1 MFVDSLTGADKLVE
15 KALEFG
21 WNLGLVK
28 PGSRIV
34 LVSGIMEG
42 VPGKTNSMRVL
53 TIGETFKNIKL

>member
-1 MFVDSLTGADKLVE
+1 VESLTSSDKLVE
-15 KALEFG
+15 QALEFG
-21 WNLGLVK
+21 WGLGLVK

-53 TIGETFKNIKL
+53 TVGDTYKNIKL